1 MTKKKLVSNAY
12 QLPNTAI
19 PQLIFATM
27 ELDDGMGDMD
37 IGLGDQ
43 DLDQPEGF
51 GFGGD
56 VDALDIQL
64 GSSK

>member
-1 MTKKKLVSNAY
+1 
-12 QLPNTAI
+12 
-19 PQLIFATM
+19 M